1 MFQALT
7 NWFSGLFSILLG
19 VSHIVSG
26 GPTISRWLHTT
37 TPPTLTVR
45 DVRVLRDQLLSSE
58 NWDEVGHA
66 YAEAHDRHYGV
77 IHTVDNWLSQM
88 FFETGPAGEAR
99 HARAFPLVAQDPTRE
114 PDHIFSGPDL
124 PLDETV
130 RRRFFREE

>member
-1 MFQALT
+1 MFQSLMH
-7 NWFSGLFSILLG
+7 WFTGLFCSLLG
-19 VSHIVSG
+19 VSHLVSG
-26 GPTISRWLHTT
+26 GPTISRWLHAA

-58 NWDEVGHA
+58 NWNEVGHA

-99 HARAFPLVAQDPTRE
+99 RARAFPLLAQDPTRA
-114 PDHIFSGPDL
+114 PDHIFGGPDL

-130 RRRFFREE
+130 RRCFFREE